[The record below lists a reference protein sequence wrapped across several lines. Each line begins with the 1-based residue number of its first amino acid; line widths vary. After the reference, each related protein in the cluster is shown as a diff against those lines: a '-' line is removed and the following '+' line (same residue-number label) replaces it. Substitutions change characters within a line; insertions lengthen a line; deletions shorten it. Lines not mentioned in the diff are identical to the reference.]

1 MIGIEQRVEGRGSRR
16 LAGVRIAALAALTTA
31 SLATAACSKKG
42 SDDAHAEVAAAP
54 AAVTIG
60 PENVAVVREAPI
72 QSGPT
77 LSGSLAPEKEAAIRA
92 QVGGTVLQTYV
103 EEGQRVAAGT
113 PLVRL
118 DDAAVRDAAISARS
132 AVASARAQ
140 AEVAQRNLQ
149 RAEQL
154 LAAGAIAERDV
165 ESARSGNAAA
175 QAQLASARALQASAE
190 KNLSNTF
197 VRAPFAGVVSQRSVS
212 AGDVV
217 QSGGALVT
225 VVQPSSMRLEASV
238 PADQLSSVR
247 VGLPVQFT
255 VSGYPGR
262 TFDGRITRVAP
273 TADPATRQV
282 RIIASIPNDRGGLV
296 GGLFAE
302 GRVSSESRN
311 APVVPLNAVDQ
322 RGLAPFVMRLKNG
335 KAEKTEVK
343 LGIQDPATESVEV
356 QSGLMPGDTVLLGAA
371 QGISAGTPVKVGV
384 ITDRTANGGGR

>member
-1 MIGIEQRVEGRGSRR
+1 MNGIERRVGGRGSR
-16 LAGVRIAALAALTTA
+16 VAALVVVAAA
-31 SLATAACSKKG
+31 GLATAACAKKG
-42 SDDAHAEVAAAP
+42 DDAQAATAAAP

-60 PENVAVVREAPI
+60 AENVAVVRLAPI

-103 EEGQRVAAGT
+103 DEGQRVTAGT

-118 DDAAVRDAAISARS
+118 DDAAVRDAAISSRS

-154 LAAGAIAERDV
+154 VAAGAIAERDV
-165 ESARSGNAAA
+165 ESARSANSAA
-175 QAQLASARALQASAE
+175 QAQLANARALQASAE
-190 KNLSNTF
+190 KNLGYTF
-197 VRAPFAGVVSQRSVS
+197 IRAPFAGVVAQRSVS

-217 QSGGALVT
+217 QAGGALVT
-225 VVQPSSMRLEASV
+225 VVEPSSMRLEASV
-238 PADQLSSVR
+238 PADQLASVR
-247 VGLPVQFT
+247 VGMPVQFS

-273 TADPATRQV
+273 VADPATRQV
-282 RIIASIPNDRGGLV
+282 RIIASIPNERGGLV

-302 GRVSSESRN
+302 GRVASESKN

-322 RGLAPFVMRLKNG
+322 RGLAPFVIRLKSG
-335 KAEKTEVK
+335 KAEKVEVK
-343 LGIQDPATESVEV
+343 LGIQDAATETVEI
-356 QSGLMPGDTVLLGAA
+356 QSGLVPGDTVLVGAA

-384 ITDRTANGGGR
+384 ITDRSSNGGGR

>member
-1 MIGIEQRVEGRGSRR
+1 M
-16 LAGVRIAALAALTTA
+16 
-31 SLATAACSKKG
+31 
-42 SDDAHAEVAAAP
+42 
-54 AAVTIG
+54 
-60 PENVAVVREAPI
+60 
-72 QSGPT
+72 
-77 LSGSLAPEKEAAIRA
+77 
-92 QVGGTVLQTYV
+92 LQTYV

>member
-1 MIGIEQRVEGRGSRR
+1 MSVREERVAGSGWRVGALGIV
-16 LAGVRIAALAALTTA
+16 ALVSVTA
-31 SLATAACSKKG
+31 TACSKKG
-42 SDDAHAEVAAAP
+42 GTEDARAESTATP
-54 AAVTIG
+54 ATVTIG
-60 PENVAVVREAPI
+60 QENVAVVKQSTI
-72 QSGPT
+72 QTGPT

-103 EEGQRVAAGT
+103 DEGQRVTAGT

-118 DDAAVRDAAISARS
+118 DDAAVRDAALGARS
-132 AVASARAQ
+132 GVASARAQ

-165 ESARSGNAAA
+165 ESARSANVAA
-175 QAQLASARALQASAE
+175 QAQLANARALQASAE
-190 KNLSNTF
+190 KNLGNTYI
-197 VRAPFAGVVSQRSVS
+197 RAPFAGVVAQRSVN

-217 QSGGALVT
+217 QPGGALVT

-238 PADQLSSVR
+238 PAEQLSSVR
-247 VGLPVQFT
+247 VGMPVQFS

-273 TADPATRQV
+273 VADPATRQV

-302 GRVSSESRN
+302 GRVSSESRS
-311 APVVPLNAVDQ
+311 AAVVPLNAVDQ
-322 RGLAPFVMRLKNG
+322 RGLAPFVMRLKG
-335 KAEKTEVK
+335 GRAEKTEVK
-343 LGIQDPATESVEV
+343 LGIQDATNETVEIV
-356 QSGLMPGDTVLLGAA
+356 SGLAAGDTVLVGAA

-384 ITDRTANGGGR
+384 ITDRTAQETR

>member
-1 MIGIEQRVEGRGSRR
+1 MKYVEERVAGGGWRRGTGGRM
-16 LAGVRIAALAALTTA
+16 AALVVAAA
-31 SLATAACSKKG
+31 SLATAACSKK

-60 PENVAVVREAPI
+60 QENVAVVRLAPI

-103 EEGQRVAAGT
+103 DEGQRVAAGA

-118 DDAAVRDAAISARS
+118 DDAAVRDAAIGARS
-132 AVASARAQ
+132 GVASARAQ
-140 AEVAQRNLQ
+140 ADVAQRNLQ

-154 LAAGAIAERDV
+154 VAAGAIAERDV
-165 ESARSGNAAA
+165 ESARSANAAA
-175 QAQLASARALQASAE
+175 QAQLANARALQASAE
-190 KNLSNTF
+190 KNLGYTF
-197 VRAPFAGVVSQRSVS
+197 IRAPFAGVVAQRTVS

-217 QSGGALVT
+217 QAGGALVT
-225 VVQPSSMRLEASV
+225 VVEPSSMRLEASV

-247 VGLPVQFT
+247 VGMPVQFS

-262 TFDGRITRVAP
+262 AFDGRITRVAP
-273 TADPATRQV
+273 VADPATRQV
-282 RIIASIPNDRGGLV
+282 RIIASIPNERGGLV

-302 GRVSSESRN
+302 GRVSSESKN

-322 RGLAPFVMRLKNG
+322 RGLAPFVIRLKSG
-335 KAEKTEVK
+335 KAEKVDVK
-343 LGIQDPATESVEV
+343 LGIQDAATETVEI
-356 QSGLMPGDTVLLGAA
+356 QSGLVPGDTVLVGAA
-371 QGISAGTPVKVGV
+371 QGISAGTPVKVGI

>member
-1 MIGIEQRVEGRGSRR
+1 LV
-16 LAGVRIAALAALTTA
+16 AAAAA
-31 SLATAACSKKG
+31 SLALGACSKKG
-42 SDDAHAEVAAAP
+42 GTEDARAEGTEAP

-60 PENVAVVREAPI
+60 QENVAVVKQSAI

-92 QVGGTVLQTYV
+92 QVGGTVLQTFV
-103 EEGQRVAAGT
+103 DEGQRVAEGT
-113 PLVRL
+113 PLLRL
-118 DDAAVRDAAISARS
+118 DDAAVRDAAIGARS
-132 AVASARAQ
+132 GVASARAQ
-140 AEVAQRNLQ
+140 ADVAQRNLQ

-154 LAAGAIAERDV
+154 VTAGAIAERDV
-165 ESARSGNAAA
+165 EAARSANVAA
-175 QAQLASARALQASAE
+175 QAQLANARALQASAE
-190 KNLSNTF
+190 KNLGNTYI
-197 VRAPFAGVVSQRSVS
+197 RAPFAGVVAQRSVN

-217 QSGGALVT
+217 QSGGALIT

-238 PADQLSSVR
+238 PAEQLASVR
-247 VGLPVQFT
+247 VGMPVQFS

-273 TADPATRQV
+273 VADPATRQV

-302 GRVSSESRN
+302 GRISSESRT

-322 RGLAPFVMRLKNG
+322 RGLAPFVMRLKG
-335 KAEKTEVK
+335 GRAEKVEVK
-343 LGIQDPATESVEV
+343 LGIQDAANETVEI
-356 QSGLMPGDTVLLGAA
+356 QSGLAAGDTVLVGAA

-384 ITDRTANGGGR
+384 ITDKSAQATR

>member
-1 MIGIEQRVEGRGSRR
+1 MKYGEERVAGGGWRRPMGGRM
-16 LAGVRIAALAALTTA
+16 AAALVVAAA
-31 SLATAACSKKG
+31 SLATAACSKK

-60 PENVAVVREAPI
+60 QENVAVVRLAPI

-103 EEGQRVAAGT
+103 DEGQRVAAGA

-132 AVASARAQ
+132 GVASARAQ
-140 AEVAQRNLQ
+140 ADVAQRNLQ

-154 LAAGAIAERDV
+154 VAAGAIAERDL
-165 ESARSGNAAA
+165 ESARSANVAA
-175 QAQLASARALQASAE
+175 QAQLANARALQASAE
-190 KNLSNTF
+190 KNLGYTF
-197 VRAPFAGVVSQRSVS
+197 IRAPFAGVVAQRTVS

-217 QSGGALVT
+217 QTGGALVT
-225 VVQPSSMRLEASV
+225 VVEPSSMRLEASV

-247 VGLPVQFT
+247 VGMPVQFT

-273 TADPATRQV
+273 VADPATRQV
-282 RIIASIPNDRGGLV
+282 RIIASIPNERGGLV

-302 GRVSSESRN
+302 GRVSSESKN

-322 RGLAPFVMRLKNG
+322 RGLAPFVIRLKSG
-335 KAEKTEVK
+335 KAEKVDVK
-343 LGIQDPATESVEV
+343 LGIQDAATETVEI
-356 QSGLMPGDTVLLGAA
+356 QSGLVPGDTVLVGAA